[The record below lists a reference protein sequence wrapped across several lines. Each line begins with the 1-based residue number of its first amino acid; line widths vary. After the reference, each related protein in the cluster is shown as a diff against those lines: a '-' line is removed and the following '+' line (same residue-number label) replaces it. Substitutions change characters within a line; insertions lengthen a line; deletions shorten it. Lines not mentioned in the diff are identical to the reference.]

1 MPYMDGH
8 ALAAA
13 VEAIAACERLAAQ
26 LPQLAERLDGAA
38 SIARAEWTG
47 PHREAFDHR
56 AETIDRELHVAA
68 YTLRT
73 VTARIERLTTHPG

>member
-1 MPYMDGH
+1 MSDP
-8 ALAAA
+8 APVAAA
-13 VEAIAACERLAAQ
+13 LEAIAACQRLAAQ
-26 LPQLAERLDGAA
+26 LPKFAEQLDHAA

-56 AETIDRELHVAA
+56 AETIDRNLHVAA

-73 VTARIERLTTHPG
+73 LTARLDHLVAVPQ